1 MFAIS
6 RTGIHRNPEIQKSCM
21 RSDRLLQ
28 FIRLFSQEKKITEF
42 EERVGWAFAAWTR
55 LPYEE
60 RPQASYERHSVAAV
74 LEAED
79 YRRLDDFVAPMLPT
93 FCAET

>member
-21 RSDRLLQ
+21 RSDRLSQ
-28 FIRLFSQEKKITEF
+28 FLRLFNQEKKITEF

-55 LPYEE
+55 LP
-60 RPQASYERHSVAAV
+60 
-74 LEAED
+74 
-79 YRRLDDFVAPMLPT
+79 
-93 FCAET
+93 